1 MIRRLLVYW
10 QCPSHVMSLGGYPE
24 RISPWLVVL
33 PWPCCLQPLFHSCVG
48 GAQQPPGEVLTFC
61 YPLLQAVSSGAQA
74 LFPDI
79 RDEGAL
85 VWPREKQNETAE
97 PKCEVVSLCW
107 RPQRL
112 QISLKS
118 LLQNSVCY
126 LSSWEAMDYSDF
138 CKPHWDLQDATR
150 SWGTRNVETGLR
162 KRDLVDICLHPRN
175 LLSCPQIWMGWS
187 TLDSPHVL
195 SHYSLS
201 SQKVK
206 MLCPA
211 KEGRQPNPSPD
222 NTQYHTAVTK
232 NTLV

>member
-126 LSSWEAMDYSDF
+126 LSS
-138 CKPHWDLQDATR
+138 
-150 SWGTRNVETGLR
+150 
-162 KRDLVDICLHPRN
+162 
-175 LLSCPQIWMGWS
+175 
-187 TLDSPHVL
+187 
-195 SHYSLS
+195 
-201 SQKVK
+201 
-206 MLCPA
+206 
-211 KEGRQPNPSPD
+211 
-222 NTQYHTAVTK
+222 
-232 NTLV
+232 